1 MLKNVCA
8 PTNLDC
14 NIQPPCLSQA
24 ITTRGNAIISFDS
37 TVLTLAIVPGSK
49 EILCLVRLAP
59 ILHVLKFAFFLAEQ
73 RVTAET

>member
-1 MLKNVCA
+1 VLKNAGA
-8 PTNLDC
+8 PTHPDC

-24 ITTRGNAIISFDS
+24 ITTGGNSILSFDS
-37 TVLTLAIVPGSK
+37 TVLTLANAGSK

-59 ILHVLKFAFFLAEQ
+59 ILHVLKLAFFLAEQ